1 MAVDGAD
8 GVVQSLRAVVGR
20 RHMRQQAIL
29 NVQELACR
37 RLVA

>member
-1 MAVDGAD
+1 M
-8 GVVQSLRAVVGR
+8 VGR
-20 RHMRQQAIL
+20 MLIRRQAIL